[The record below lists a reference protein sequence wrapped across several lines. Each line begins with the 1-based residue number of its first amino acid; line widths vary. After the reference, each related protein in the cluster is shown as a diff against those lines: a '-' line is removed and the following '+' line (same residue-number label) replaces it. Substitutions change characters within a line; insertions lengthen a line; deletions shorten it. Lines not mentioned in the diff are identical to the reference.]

1 MPMAWRCPACSTII
15 QHRESDA
22 DPRAG
27 ERYRCHACRLELEFD
42 VETGRLSVPRLE
54 RRDDAALPERAR
66 RFPAPVDD
74 LKPRRRPKAS

>member
-1 MPMAWRCPACSTII
+1 MPMAWRCPVCSTII

-42 VETGRLSVPRLE
+42 VETRRLSVPRLE